1 MSTVK
6 DTSVPGRTRSGLAVT
21 LTVSGSVVVVV
32 EPIDVA
38 VLDGGL
44 LVLVIGLL
52 DEVLAEFPPPHE
64 AIVSAAAKPI
74 PTAAYPKRFMEAF

>member
-6 DTSVPGRTRSGLAVT
+6 VTCVPVGTRSGLVVT
-21 LTVSGSVVVVV
+21 STVSGSVVVVV
-32 EPIDVA
+32 AAIEVV

-44 LVLVIGLL
+44 LVVVVGLL

-64 AIVSAAAKPI
+64 AIISATKLT